1 MDTKLKST
9 EDELEEWKLKYK
21 EKNEKLNAKI
31 EENNNDKH
39 KIEELE
45 SLIKDQKIKINDLEI
60 ALKF

>member
-21 EKNEKLNAKI
+21 EKNDKLNAKI
-31 EENNNDKH
+31 EEDTNDKH

-45 SLIKDQKIKINDLEI
+45 LFIKDQKIKINDLEI

>member
-31 EENNNDKH
+31 EEDNNDKH

>member
-21 EKNEKLNAKI
+21 EKNDKLNAKI
-31 EENNNDKH
+31 EEDNNDKH

-45 SLIKDQKIKINDLEI
+45 LFIKDQKIKINDLEI